1 MGKSERKT
9 QFVFLSAKGLIT
21 LFLIAVIVVGG
32 SYISKKITGKHLFGF
47 LENKE
52 GVVNVEET
60 QATLMEV
67 IQRSQLY
74 TVEYPYNGYC
84 PVNDDDDGLV
94 YYVYYEGKVKAG
106 IDVTKVTLKVDK
118 DGKRVDVSLPK
129 VDIEE
134 PTVDETTLDF
144 IFRDNDYN
152 NKNAYIDGHRC
163 AVNDLKKQIEE
174 NGDIESAANE
184 SAKDIIKGMI
194 ESWIKAEG
202 VNLDVNVHAY
212 GEVK

>member
-9 QFVFLSAKGLIT
+9 QIVFLSAKGLIT

-32 SYISKKITGKHLFGF
+32 SYISKKFTGKHLFGF

-67 IQRSQLY
+67 IKRSQLY

-94 YYVYYEGKVKAG
+94 YYVYYEGRVKAG
-106 IDVTKVTLKVDK
+106 IDVTKVTLKLNE
-118 DGKRVDVSLPK
+118 DGDHVDVSLPK

-134 PTVDETTLDF
+134 PTATVSTE
-144 IFRDNDYN
+144 
-152 NKNAYIDGHRC
+152 
-163 AVNDLKKQIEE
+163 VIEE
-174 NGDIESAANE
+174 SDNN
-184 SAKDIIKGMI
+184 
-194 ESWIKAEG
+194 
-202 VNLDVNVHAY
+202 
-212 GEVK
+212 

>member
-9 QFVFLSAKGLIT
+9 QIVFLSAKGLIT

-67 IQRSQLY
+67 IKRSQLY

-94 YYVYYEGKVKAG
+94 YYVYYEGRVKAG
-106 IDVTKVTLKVDK
+106 IDVTKVTLKLNE
-118 DGKRVDVSLPK
+118 DGDHVDVSLPK

-174 NGDIESAANE
+174 NGDIESAATE

-194 ESWIKAEG
+194 ESWVRAEG
-202 VNLDVNVHAY
+202 VKMDIDVHAY